1 MSTVTV
7 HLFGVRPRHAPAA
20 VMRMAADR
28 RPLGRMPGLTF
39 FKMVGTGRGDTFT
52 LRDANPC
59 RWGLIA
65 AWVDAGAAV
74 EFERSAT
81 AQAWRD
87 LAVEQLRL
95 DLLPLRSHGTWAGQA
110 PFTPPASPPAGAET
124 RPVAALTRARIRW
137 RHSRRFWSSVPPVS
151 AALRDQPGL
160 RLRQGF
166 GEAPIGL
173 QGTLSVWDS
182 AADLRAFA
190 YSGAA
195 HREVIRATGEV
206 GWYREELFARFAV
219 TGCEGTLDGKDP
231 LAGITLAPTDAAG
244 HA

>member
-20 VMRMAADR
+20 VMRVARDR
-28 RPLGRMPGLTF
+28 RPLRHTPGLTF
-39 FKMVGTGRGDTFT
+39 FKLVGTGRGDTFT

-65 AWVDAGAAV
+65 AWSDPAAAA

-81 AQAWRD
+81 AQAWRE

-95 DLLPLRSHGTWAGQA
+95 DLLPLRSHGTWAGRA
-110 PFTPPASPPAGAET
+110 PFMSSPSPPADDQT

-137 RHSRRFWSSVPPVS
+137 RHARRFWSSVPPVS

-190 YSGAA
+190 YGGAA
-195 HREVIRATGEV
+195 HREAIRTTGEV
-206 GWYREELFARFAV
+206 GWYSEELFARFVV
-219 TGCEGTLDGKDP
+219 TGCEGTLDGEDP
-231 LAGITLAPTDAAG
+231 LAGITLPPTGAAG
-244 HA
+244 SA